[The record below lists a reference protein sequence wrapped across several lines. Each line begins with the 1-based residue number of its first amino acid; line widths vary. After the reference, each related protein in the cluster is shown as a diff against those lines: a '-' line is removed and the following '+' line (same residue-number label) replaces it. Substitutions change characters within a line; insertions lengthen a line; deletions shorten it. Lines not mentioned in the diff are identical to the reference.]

1 MNFSHLIGLTYQD
14 LYETIKKS
22 PIGFSVENSSIQYLG
37 RQIQLQNG
45 LTVLPE
51 NSPGTTDG
59 KNLFDRIVN
68 LQPGFEILLPDSTAE
83 AIERYARQLMKDFT
97 FVHAIKNS
105 PTKEIQ
111 FAIINVEINKSTS
124 CEFSVLN
131 NISETDIFSA
141 AEKLSIFWNITERGG
156 SLAPAHWAKIPLS
169 MRLEKA
175 KETFQNMPDTPPFDR
190 AAKPF
195 HNEHIKVLAST
206 KFKDM
211 IKELRELFKSEN
223 NELSSQLL
231 KEVNNLEEKYIQK
244 VTAEGILETMELT
257 LESTRF
263 ADNLLYLYAAC
274 SGFLKD
280 NVDELTSYITFILNN
295 NPEIVTH
302 YVKELCYLSK
312 QPGAVGYAR
321 YIDAAADVLK
331 KPEKV
336 VSDYEELVQL
346 SDNRGFSLLQSGKT
360 LTTYLT
366 ALKADIDNVAPEYSD
381 ALLPEVTRL
390 ERAGKS
396 LTENEPIIRAA
407 VHRLLMVIAA
417 CKSSEKKIDTSLL
430 APYVQAIMKHRNKQ
444 DIPYLI
450 SGLARLVQ
458 STPKIQQILGGLRM
472 KGSDH
477 LQLAPLPLLALV
489 PDNISEDDLGELC
502 KFLQASGTGKRLIKD
517 SKVFHQWLATL
528 DQASASRVPDKTMP
542 ILTELTKSLTFEKLG
557 LLHMAFKQGDRFYEF
572 LESIDFSCP
581 KEGLPLLIAE
591 KGADALGE
599 NSEKV
604 SGWLLKQRYFHLLPC
619 YMASVKDSCNNNWDA
634 KFVNLVIDLVH
645 EFLKASTNKTFI
657 KNRQSS
663 LNNPHLEAIYQKYP
677 KFKSGWGANFSKFSK
692 DTRNKLLSPGETLE
706 LTEDPWDL
714 FISGLEVKT
723 CQSPA
728 LVSTVSL
735 GLIGCMMDGRNA
747 MIARKGKKGNILSR
761 SIIRMVL
768 DQNDHPA
775 LFLEMGYPEKSCL
788 LFIDAARDIAAE
800 MNLPLYYRLNSKIN
814 GTIVT
819 DYKVKLLPGRSPVE
833 FFDLVGSKMT
843 RGTVRFSAVKRDV
856 RHPSQARH

>member
-111 FAIINVEINKSTS
+111 FAVINVEINKSTS

-223 NELSSQLL
+223 NELSSQLM

-381 ALLPEVTRL
+381 ALLPEITRL

-450 SGLARLVQ
+450 SGLARLLQ
-458 STPKIQQILGGLRM
+458 STPKVQQILGRLRM
-472 KGSDH
+472 EGSGH
-477 LQLAPLPLLALV
+477 SQLAPLPLLGLV
-489 PDNISEDDLGELC
+489 PDKISEDDLEELC
-502 KFLQASGTGKRLIKD
+502 KSLQASSTARRHMKD
-517 SKVFHQWLATL
+517 SKFFHQWLATL
-528 DQASASRVPDKTMP
+528 EQASASKIPDKTMP
-542 ILTELTKSLTFEKLG
+542 VLTELTNSLTFEKLG
-557 LLHMAFKQGDRFYEF
+557 LLHMVFKLGNRFGGF
-572 LESIDFSCP
+572 MESIGFSCP
-581 KEGLPLLIAE
+581 MEGLPLLIAKE
-591 KGADALGE
+591 GADALGRKC
-599 NSEKV
+599 NNISD
-604 SGWLLKQRYFHLLPC
+604 WLLKQRYFHFLPS
-619 YMASVKDSCNNNWDA
+619 YLISVTDYCKQYGNTE
-634 KFVNLVIDLVH
+634 LVDLVH
-645 EFLKASTNKTFI
+645 EFLKASSNKTFI
-657 KNRQSS
+657 EDRQSP
-663 LNNPHLEAIYQKYP
+663 LNNHHLEAIYQKYP
-677 KFKSGWGANFSKFSK
+677 KFKSGWGANFSGFSK
-692 DTRNKLLSPGETLE
+692 ETRTRLLSPGETLE

>member
-1 MNFSHLIGLTYQD
+1 MNFSHLIGLTSQD

-37 RQIQLQNG
+37 RQIQLQDG

-51 NSPGTTDG
+51 NSSGTTGG

-83 AIERYARQLMKDFT
+83 AIERYARQLMEDFT

-105 PTKEIQ
+105 PTKEVQ
-111 FAIINVEINKSTS
+111 FAVVNVEINKPTAIAF
-124 CEFSVLN
+124 CVLEK
-131 NISETDIFSA
+131 ISETDIFSA
-141 AEKLSIFWNITERGG
+141 AEKLSIFWDITERGG
-156 SLAPAHWAKIPLS
+156 SLAPVHWAKIPLS
-169 MRLEKA
+169 MRLEKS
-175 KETFQNMPDTPPFDR
+175 KETFQNIPTNPPFDR

-195 HNEHIKVLAST
+195 HNEHIKVRGSVN
-206 KFKDM
+206 FKDM
-211 IKELRELFKSEN
+211 IKELRDIFNSEN
-223 NELSSQLL
+223 NELSNQLL
-231 KEVNNLEEKYIQK
+231 KKVNNLEGKYIQK
-244 VTAEGILETMELT
+244 VDAEGILETMELIS
-257 LESTRF
+257 ECKRF

-280 NVDELTSYITFILNN
+280 NVEELASYITFILNN
-295 NPEIVTH
+295 DPRIVTH

-312 QPGAVGYAR
+312 QPGAMGYAR
-321 YIDAAADVLK
+321 YIDAVAEVLK
-331 KPEKV
+331 TPEKV
-336 VSDYEELVQL
+336 VSDYEKLAQL
-346 SDNRGFSLLQSGKT
+346 SDTRGFSLLQSGKT
-360 LTTYLT
+360 LTPYLT
-366 ALKADIDNVAPEYSD
+366 ALKADIDNIAPEYSD
-381 ALLPEVTRL
+381 VLLPEVARL
-390 ERAGKS
+390 ESTGKS
-396 LTENEPIIRAA
+396 LTENEANIRAA

-417 CKSSEKKIDTSLL
+417 CTSSEQKINASLL

-458 STPKIQQILGGLRM
+458 STPKVQQILGRLRM
-472 KGSDH
+472 EGSEH
-477 LQLAPLPLLALV
+477 PQLAPLPLLGLV
-489 PDNISEDDLGELC
+489 PGKISEDGLEELC
-502 KFLQASGTGKRLIKD
+502 KSLQASSSAKRLMKD

-528 DQASASRVPDKTMP
+528 EQASASKIPDKTMP
-542 ILTELTKSLTFEKLG
+542 VLTELTISLTFEKLG
-557 LLHMAFKQGDRFYEF
+557 LLHLLFKLGDHFGGF
-572 LESIDFSCP
+572 MESIGFSCP
-581 KEGLPLLIAE
+581 KEGLPLLIAKE
-591 KGADALGE
+591 GAGALGS
-599 NSEKV
+599 NGRKIAD
-604 SGWLLKQRYFHLLPC
+604 WLLAQRYFHFLPS
-619 YMASVKDSCNNNWDA
+619 YMISVADYCNEYGNNE
-634 KFVNLVIDLVH
+634 LVGLVH
-645 EFLKASTNKTFI
+645 KFLEASTNQTFI
-657 KNRQSS
+657 EERQSP

-692 DTRNKLLSPGETLE
+692 ETRTRLLSPGETLE

-723 CQSPA
+723 CQSPER
-728 LVSTVSL
+728 VSSVSV

-775 LFLEMGYPEKSCL
+775 LFLEMGYPEKSDL

-800 MNLPLYYRLNSKIN
+800 MNLPLYYRLNSKKN
-814 GTIVT
+814 GTIAT
-819 DYKVKLLPGRSPVE
+819 DYKVKLFAGRSPVE
-833 FFDLVGSKMT
+833 YFDLTGSKMT
-843 RGTVRFSAVKRDV
+843 RGTVRFSAVKLDV

>member
-1 MNFSHLIGLTYQD
+1 MNFSHLIGLTSQD

-45 LTVLPE
+45 VTVLSE
-51 NSPGTTDG
+51 NSSGTTDG
-59 KNLFDRIVN
+59 KNLFDRMVN

-83 AIERYARQLMKDFT
+83 AIERYARQLIKDFT
-97 FVHAIKNS
+97 FIHAIKNS

-111 FAIINVEINKSTS
+111 FAVINVEINKSTT

-131 NISETDIFSA
+131 NISETDIFST
-141 AEKLSIFWNITERGG
+141 AEKLSIFWNITERGR
-156 SLAPAHWAKIPLS
+156 SLAPVHWAKIPLS

-175 KETFQNMPDTPPFDR
+175 KQTFQNIPNTPPFDR
-190 AAKPF
+190 AVKPF
-195 HNEHIKVLAST
+195 HNEHIKVCGSAE
-206 KFKDM
+206 FKDI
-211 IKELRELFKSEN
+211 IKELRELFESEN

-244 VTAEGILETMELT
+244 VAADGHLETLDLIAECN
-257 LESTRF
+257 RF

-280 NVDELTSYITFILNN
+280 NVDELTSYITFILND
-295 NPEIVTH
+295 NPNMVTH

-321 YIDAAADVLK
+321 YIDAVAEVLK
-331 KPEKV
+331 TPEQV
-336 VSDYEELVQL
+336 ALDYEKLEQL
-346 SDNRGFSLLQSGKT
+346 SDTRRFSLLHSGKT
-360 LTTYLT
+360 LTSYLT
-366 ALKADIDNVAPEYSD
+366 ALKADIDNIAPEYSD
-381 ALLPEVTRL
+381 VLLPEVARL
-390 ERAGKS
+390 ESAGKS
-396 LTENEPIIRAA
+396 LTENEPNIRAV

-417 CKSSEKKIDTSLL
+417 CTSHEQKIDTSLL

-444 DIPYLI
+444 DILYLI

-458 STPKIQQILGGLRM
+458 STPKVHHILGRLRM
-472 KGSDH
+472 VGGDH

-489 PDNISEDDLGELC
+489 PGKISEDGLEELC
-502 KFLQASGTGKRLIKD
+502 KLLQASSSAKRLMKD

-528 DQASASRVPDKTMP
+528 EQASASKIPDKTMP
-542 ILTELTKSLTFEKLG
+542 VLTELTKSLTFEKLG
-557 LLHMAFKQGDRFYEF
+557 LLHLVFKLGDRFGRF
-572 LESIDFSCP
+572 MESIGFSCP
-581 KEGLPLLIAE
+581 TQGLPLLIAKE
-591 KGADALGE
+591 GAGALGSKSR
-599 NSEKV
+599 NISD
-604 SGWLLKQRYFHLLPC
+604 WLLAQRYFHFLPS
-619 YMASVKDSCNNNWDA
+619 YMISVTNYCNEYGNTE
-634 KFVNLVIDLVH
+634 LVGLVH
-645 EFLKASTNKTFI
+645 EFLQASTNKTFI
-657 KNRQSS
+657 EVRQSP

-677 KFKSGWGANFSKFSK
+677 KFKSGWGANFSKFSEE
-692 DTRNKLLSPGETLE
+692 TRARLLSPGETLE

-714 FISGLEVKT
+714 FISGVEVKT
-723 CQSPA
+723 CQSPER
-728 LVSTVSL
+728 VSSVSL

-775 LFLEMGYPEKSCL
+775 LFLEMGYPEKSDL

-800 MNLPLYYRLNSKIN
+800 MNLPLYYRVNSKN
-814 GTIVT
+814 NKAVLT
-819 DYKVKLLPGRSPVE
+819 DDKVKLLAGRSPVE
-833 FFDLVGSKMT
+833 YFDLTGSKME
-843 RGTVRFSAVKRDV
+843 RGIVTFSAVKRDV
-856 RHPSQARH
+856 RYPSQARH